1 MVTHEVLVNM
11 KNKKNIVLL
20 KLTLAFC
27 KDYTHLVDGKLGLN
41 MAVYRAK
48 V

>member
-1 MVTHEVLVNM
+1 MVPHDVFVNI
-11 KNKKNIVLL
+11 KNKKNALM